1 MAFEDGFLVIQLTSL
16 PSDVTKKKGGFGR
29 PCFVGPR
36 V

>member
-1 MAFEDGFLVIQLTSL
+1 MAFEDGCLVIQLTSL
-16 PSDVTKKKGGFGR
+16 PSDVTKKGGFGR